1 MHTTTEELSPHAL
14 PFVDEEETD
23 LRIVTPTHPI
33 ALEAYAAVKAM
44 RCDFVRII
52 ASSYQKSPKETGY
65 FISGIF
71 PSDADRGLNREE
83 WISTFESLKG

>member
-1 MHTTTEELSPHAL
+1 MNLEGLNPTAL

-23 LRIVTPTHPI
+23 LRIVTPRHPI

-52 ASSYQKSPKETGY
+52 ASSYQKSPTETGY

-71 PSDADRGLNREE
+71 PSDAERGLNREE

>member
-1 MHTTTEELSPHAL
+1 MNTEELSPNAL

-23 LRIVTPTHPI
+23 FRVVTPAHPI
-33 ALEAYAAVKAM
+33 AHEAYTAVKAM

-52 ASSYQKSPKETGY
+52 ASSYQKSPSETGY

-71 PSDADRGLNREE
+71 PSDAERGLDREE

>member
-1 MHTTTEELSPHAL
+1 MNTTTEELSPHAL
-14 PFVDEEETD
+14 PFVDAEETD

-33 ALEAYAAVKAM
+33 ALEAYAAIKAM

-52 ASSYQKSPKETGY
+52 ASSYQKSPIETGY

-71 PSDADRGLNREE
+71 PSDAERGLNREE
-83 WISTFESLKG
+83 WISIFESLKG

>member
-1 MHTTTEELSPHAL
+1 MNLEELNPTAL

-33 ALEAYAAVKAM
+33 AHEAYAAVKAM
-44 RCDFVRII
+44 HCDFVRII
-52 ASSYQKSPKETGY
+52 ASSYQKSPTETGY

-83 WISTFESLKG
+83 WISTFENLKE

>member
-1 MHTTTEELSPHAL
+1 MNIELSPNAL
-14 PFVDEEETD
+14 PFVEEEENE
-23 LRIVTPTHPI
+23 LSVVNPTHPI
-33 ALEAYAAVKAM
+33 AHEAYAAVKAM

-52 ASSYQKSPKETGY
+52 ASSYQKSPSETGY

-83 WISTFESLKG
+83 WISTFESLKE

>member
-1 MHTTTEELSPHAL
+1 MNTSTEELSPHAL

-52 ASSYQKSPKETGY
+52 ASSYQKSPTETGY

-71 PSDADRGLNREE
+71 PSDAERGLNREE

>member
-1 MHTTTEELSPHAL
+1 MKIEEFNPNTL

-23 LRIVTPTHPI
+23 LHIVKPTHPI
-33 ALEAYAAVKAM
+33 AHEAYTAVKAM

-52 ASSYQKSPKETGY
+52 ASSYQKSPTETGY

-71 PSDADRGLNREE
+71 PSDADRGLSREE
-83 WISTFESLKG
+83 WISTFESLQG

>member
-1 MHTTTEELSPHAL
+1 MNIELNPNAL

-23 LRIVTPTHPI
+23 LRVVTPTHPI
-33 ALEAYAAVKAM
+33 AHEAYAAVKAM

-52 ASSYQKSPKETGY
+52 ASSYQKSPSETGH

>member
-1 MHTTTEELSPHAL
+1 MNTEELSPNAL

-23 LRIVTPTHPI
+23 LRVVTPTHPI
-33 ALEAYAAVKAM
+33 AHETYAAVKAM
-44 RCDFVRII
+44 RCEFVRII
-52 ASSYQKSPKETGY
+52 ASSYQKTPTETGY

>member
-1 MHTTTEELSPHAL
+1 MNTEELSPNAL
-14 PFVDEEETD
+14 PFVDEEENE
-23 LRIVTPTHPI
+23 LRVVTPSHPI
-33 ALEAYAAVKAM
+33 AHEAYAAVKAM
-44 RCDFVRII
+44 RCEFVRII
-52 ASSYQKSPKETGY
+52 ASSYQKSPSETGY

>member
-1 MHTTTEELSPHAL
+1 MNTTTEELSPHAL

-52 ASSYQKSPKETGY
+52 ASSYQKSPTETGY

-71 PSDADRGLNREE
+71 PSDAERGLNREE
-83 WISTFESLKG
+83 WISTFENLKG

>member
-1 MHTTTEELSPHAL
+1 MNEELSPTAL

-33 ALEAYAAVKAM
+33 ALEAYAAIKAM

-52 ASSYQKSPKETGY
+52 ASSYQKSPTETGY

-71 PSDADRGLNREE
+71 PSDAERGLNREE
-83 WISTFESLKG
+83 WISTFDSLKG

>member
-1 MHTTTEELSPHAL
+1 MTLEELSPNAL
-14 PFVDEEETD
+14 PFVDEEEND
-23 LRIVTPTHPI
+23 LRVVTPSHPI
-33 ALEAYAAVKAM
+33 AHEAYAAVKAM

-52 ASSYQKSPKETGY
+52 ASSYQKSLSETGY

-71 PSDADRGLNREE
+71 PSDADRGLNRKE

>member
-1 MHTTTEELSPHAL
+1 MNTEELSPNAI
-14 PFVDEEETD
+14 PFVDEEEND
-23 LRIVTPTHPI
+23 LRVVTPIHPI
-33 ALEAYAAVKAM
+33 AHEAYAAVKAM

-52 ASSYQKSPKETGY
+52 ASSYQKSPTETGY

-83 WISTFESLKG
+83 WISTYESLKG

>member
-1 MHTTTEELSPHAL
+1 MTLEELSPNAL

-23 LRIVTPTHPI
+23 LRLVTPNHPI
-33 ALEAYAAVKAM
+33 AHEAYAAVKAM
-44 RCDFVRII
+44 RCNFVRII
-52 ASSYQKSPKETGY
+52 ASSYQKSALETGY

-83 WISTFESLKG
+83 WISNFESLKG

>member
-1 MHTTTEELSPHAL
+1 MNTEELSPNAL
-14 PFVDEEETD
+14 PFVDEEENE
-23 LRIVTPTHPI
+23 LRVVTPSHPI
-33 ALEAYAAVKAM
+33 AHEAYAAVKAM

-52 ASSYQKSPKETGY
+52 ASSYQKSPSETGY

-83 WISTFESLKG
+83 WISTFETLKG

>member
-1 MHTTTEELSPHAL
+1 MNTEELSPNAL
-14 PFVDEEETD
+14 PFVDEEENE
-23 LRIVTPTHPI
+23 LRVVTPSHPI
-33 ALEAYAAVKAM
+33 AHEAYAAVKAM
-44 RCDFVRII
+44 RCEFVRII
-52 ASSYQKSPKETGY
+52 ASSYQKSPAETGY

>member
-1 MHTTTEELSPHAL
+1 MTLEELSPNAL
-14 PFVDEEETD
+14 PFIDEEEND
-23 LRIVTPTHPI
+23 LSDVTPTHPI
-33 ALEAYAAVKAM
+33 AHEAYATVKAM

-52 ASSYQKSPKETGY
+52 ASSYQKSPSETGY

-83 WISTFESLKG
+83 WISTFKSLKD

>member
-1 MHTTTEELSPHAL
+1 MNTSTEELSPHAL
-14 PFVDEEETD
+14 PFVDEEEND

-33 ALEAYAAVKAM
+33 AIEAYAAVKAM

-52 ASSYQKSPKETGY
+52 ASSYQKSPTETGY

-71 PSDADRGLNREE
+71 PSDAERGLNREE
-83 WISTFESLKG
+83 WISTFENLKG

>member
-1 MHTTTEELSPHAL
+1 MNTTTEELSPHAL
-14 PFVDEEETD
+14 PFVDEEEND
-23 LRIVTPTHPI
+23 IRIVTPTHPI

-52 ASSYQKSPKETGY
+52 ASSYQKSPTETGY

-71 PSDADRGLNREE
+71 PSNAERGLNREE
-83 WISTFESLKG
+83 WISTFESLKE

>member
-1 MHTTTEELSPHAL
+1 MNIEELSPNAL
-14 PFVDEEETD
+14 PFVDEEESD
-23 LRIVTPTHPI
+23 LRVVTPTHPI
-33 ALEAYAAVKAM
+33 AHEAYAAVKAM

-52 ASSYQKSPKETGY
+52 ASSYQKSPSEMGY

>member
-1 MHTTTEELSPHAL
+1 MNTVELNPHAL

-23 LRIVTPTHPI
+23 FRVVTPTHPI
-33 ALEAYAAVKAM
+33 AHEAYAAVKAM

-52 ASSYQKSPKETGY
+52 ASSYQKSPSETGY

-83 WISTFESLKG
+83 WILTFESLKG

>member
-1 MHTTTEELSPHAL
+1 MTLEELSPNAL

-23 LRIVTPTHPI
+23 LRVVTPTHPI
-33 ALEAYAAVKAM
+33 AHEAYAAVKAM

-52 ASSYQKSPKETGY
+52 SSSYQKSPSETGY

>member
-1 MHTTTEELSPHAL
+1 MNIEELNPNAL

-23 LRIVTPTHPI
+23 LRLVTSKHPI
-33 ALEAYAAVKAM
+33 AHEAYAAVKAM

-52 ASSYQKSPKETGY
+52 ASSYQKTPTETGY